1 MSLSHSARDSSA
13 GNVDLALAHAWRA
26 PLAGAEVFEFLL
38 GIALVAGLFWLLYH
52 LESDWPQRLVQDPAF
67 RAEAGAIA
75 LALALAYYLS
85 PLFI

>member
-1 MSLSHSARDSSA
+1 MSLSQSTRDISTGSVEPA
-13 GNVDLALAHAWRA
+13 PAPVWGV
-26 PLAGAEVFEFLL
+26 PLAGAEVFEFMF
-38 GIALVAGLFWLLYH
+38 GITLVAGLFWLLYH